1 MADNSFGIKELNLV
15 GSGTPKIQSPNNINL
30 EAVTVAISTNA
41 TVGGTLNVGGVI
53 TGDGSGLTGVVGSGS
68 GIAIKHDGSIVGT
81 AGTIDFS
88 TNLDVSTISGA
99 AVTITASGG
108 GIGTDGS
115 INTTGII
122 TASQFHATDKI
133 TVGSGATIE
142 ANGQANFVGFVT
154 FKNEVEIEGMIIKD
168 GGTANSVYLGQLAG
182 GSLVGGQQNTAVG
195 FYALQSN
202 VSGNFNTA
210 VGTQALSSCGS
221 NASSGV
227 GENTAVGHIAGAS
240 LDGGGLNT
248 LIGRKAG
255 YLLTT
260 PSANTIIGV
269 FDGNSNGL
277 DIRTSSSNVV
287 IADGN
292 GNIRFYA
299 NSSGDVGINSV
310 APTSKLDVGGSISAA
325 DKVIVGSGATI
336 EANGQASFTGIIT
349 SKSSILVEGGSTS
362 VHIGSLNQGFY
373 LYNGA
378 STHLAISWSS
388 SASRNQF
395 RGDAGGSHPLWFE
408 DFSDIQVLAPLSV
421 SSGNDFK
428 VGSGVTIQSGGSA
441 NFVGVITAGSVQT
454 TSGITCGSDLDLT
467 AGTIRRDSKLWLL
480 AGGGNPEYYAGTP
493 SGSAGDH
500 IFKTFLGGSSYEKF
514 RIGADGDIGIL
525 QDYGT
530 SGQVLTSNGAG
541 SAASWTT
548 VSSGSG
554 IGTNGSVNT
563 TGIITAA
570 QFSGVG
576 NDIVTARWTLGANG
590 TSDFTFT
597 GPGFPTTQNDPVI
610 YLARGQT
617 YEFDLDNTGGS
628 HPFQIQDSENSPY
641 DIGVTYP
648 SGISTN
654 SATSGIVTFAV
665 PFTASNSLQYK
676 CTSHGNMG
684 NTIVIYPNLNV

>member
-88 TNLDVSTISGA
+88 TNLDVSAISGA
-99 AVTITASGG
+99 AVTITASSG

-142 ANGQANFVGFVT
+142 ANGQA
-154 FKNEVEIEGMIIKD
+154 
-168 GGTANSVYLGQLAG
+168 
-182 GSLVGGQQNTAVG
+182 
-195 FYALQSN
+195 
-202 VSGNFNTA
+202 
-210 VGTQALSSCGS
+210 
-221 NASSGV
+221 
-227 GENTAVGHIAGAS
+227 
-240 LDGGGLNT
+240 
-248 LIGRKAG
+248 
-255 YLLTT
+255 
-260 PSANTIIGV
+260 
-269 FDGNSNGL
+269 
-277 DIRTSSSNVV
+277 
-287 IADGN
+287 
-292 GNIRFYA
+292 
-299 NSSGDVGINSV
+299 
-310 APTSKLDVGGSISAA
+310 
-325 DKVIVGSGATI
+325 
-336 EANGQASFTGIIT
+336 SFTGIIT
-349 SKSSILVEGGSTS
+349 SKSSILVEGGSTI
-362 VHIGSLNQGFY
+362 VDIGSGNQGFY

-408 DFSDIQVLAPLSV
+408 DFSDIQVLAPLIV
-421 SSGNDFK
+421 SSNNDFK
-428 VGSGVTIQSGGSA
+428 VGSGVTIQSSGGA
-441 NFVGVITAGSVQT
+441 NFVGVITAGSLNT
-454 TSGITCGSDLDLT
+454 TGTISCGSDLDLSG
-467 AGTIRRDSKLWLL
+467 GTIRRDAKLWLL
-480 AGGGNPEYYAGTP
+480 AGAGNPEYYAGTP

-548 VSSGSG
+548 VSGG

-617 YEFDLDNTGGS
+617 YEFENNSGGS
-628 HPFQIQDSENSPY
+628 HPFQIQDSEDTPY
-641 DIGVTYP
+641 TTGVTYP
-648 SGISTN
+648 NGGA
-654 SATSGIVTFAV
+654 SATSGITTFAV

-676 CTSHGNMG
+676 CTSHSSMG

>member
-41 TVGGTLNVGGVI
+41 TVGGNLSVSGTL

-68 GIAIKHDGSIVGT
+68 GIAIKHDGAIVGT

-88 TNLDVSTISGA
+88 TNLDVSAISGA

-108 GIGTDGS
+108 GAAGIDTTGTSFFNQLIVTGISTFGNSVSIGHSGSNNNTINFTTNDSNYGGSLQFDTTTAKYYLYSTYQGTTYTPLEIGSGINNYIKVSGGLFYPASNNGTDLGS
-115 INTTGII
+115 NSTRFKTVRVTDVDAVGVATVANKIN
-122 TASQFHATDKI
+122 
-133 TVGSGATIE
+133 VGTGATIE
-142 ANGQANFVGFVT
+142 ANGQASF
-154 FKNEVEIEGMIIKD
+154 
-168 GGTANSVYLGQLAG
+168 AG
-182 GSLVGGQQNTAVG
+182 
-195 FYALQSN
+195 N
-202 VSGNFNTA
+202 VISDAT
-210 VGTQALSSCGS
+210 V
-221 NASSGV
+221 
-227 GENTAVGHIAGAS
+227 
-240 LDGGGLNT
+240 
-248 LIGRKAG
+248 
-255 YLLTT
+255 
-260 PSANTIIGV
+260 
-269 FDGNSNGL
+269 
-277 DIRTSSSNVV
+277 
-287 IADGN
+287 
-292 GNIRFYA
+292 
-299 NSSGDVGINSV
+299 
-310 APTSKLDVGGSISAA
+310 SAA
-325 DKVIVGSGATI
+325 SKVTVGSGATI

-349 SKSSILVEGGSTS
+349 SKSSILVEGGSTI
-362 VHIGSLNQGFY
+362 VDIGSGNQGFY

-408 DFSDIQVLAPLSV
+408 DFSYVYVDAPLSV
-421 SSGNDFK
+421 SSNNDFK
-428 VGSGVTIQSGGSA
+428 VGSGVTIQSSGGA

-454 TSGITCGSDLDLT
+454 TSSITSGSDLDIIN
-467 AGTIRRDSKLWLL
+467 GTIRRDAKLWLM
-480 AGGGNPEYYAGTP
+480 ANSGNPLYYAGTP

-500 IFKTFLGGSSYEKF
+500 IFSTFLGGFSYEKF
-514 RIGADGDIGIL
+514 RIGADGDIGLIGEN
-525 QDYGT
+525 YGT
-530 SGQVLTSNGAG
+530 SGQVLTSGGAG
-541 SAASWTT
+541 SPVSWTT
-548 VSSGSG
+548 VSGG

-617 YEFDLDNTGGS
+617 YEFENNSGGS
-628 HPFQIQDSENSPY
+628 HPFQIQDSEDNPY
-641 DIGVTYP
+641 TTGVTYP
-648 SGISTN
+648 NGGA
-654 SATSGIVTFAV
+654 SATSGITTFAV

-676 CTSHGNMG
+676 CTSHSSMG

>member
-41 TVGGTLNVGGVI
+41 TVGGNLSVSGTL

-68 GIAIKHDGSIVGT
+68 GIAIKHDGAVVGT

-88 TNLDVSTISGA
+88 TNLDVSAISGA
-99 AVTITASGG
+99 AVTITASSG

-182 GSLVGGQQNTAVG
+182 GSLAGGQQNTAVG
-195 FYALQSN
+195 YWALQSN
-202 VSGNFNTA
+202 INGNFNTA

-227 GENTAVGHIAGAS
+227 GENTAVGHIAGAN

-349 SKSSILVEGGSTS
+349 SKSSILVEGGSLN
-362 VHIGSLNQGFY
+362 VDIGNLNQGFWM
-373 LYNGA
+373 YNGA
-378 STHLAISWSS
+378 SAHLGMYWSS
-388 SASRNQF
+388 SASKNYIT
-395 RGDAGGSHPLWFE
+395 GSGSHELMFDDFTHVTIDSPLR
-408 DFSDIQVLAPLSV
+408 V
-421 SSGNDFK
+421 SGSNDFK
-428 VGSGVTIQSGGSA
+428 VGTGVTINPNGQVS
-441 NFVGVITAGSVQT
+441 FVGVTTIGSSLFVDGT
-454 TSGITCGSDLDLT
+454 LYLNS
-467 AGTIRRDSKLWLL
+467 GTIRREGKLWINNN
-480 AGGGNPEYYAGTP
+480 GGNPKYYAGTP
-493 SGSAGDH
+493 TSSSGDH
-500 IFKTFLGGSSYEKF
+500 IFSTFTATLGDQERF
-514 RIGADGDIGIL
+514 RIGADGQIGL
-525 QDYGT
+525 GYLGTPKYGT
-530 SGQVLTSNGAG
+530 SGQVLTSGGSG

-548 VSSGSG
+548 ISGG

-570 QFSGVG
+570 SFSGVG

-628 HPFQIQDSENSPY
+628 HPFQIQDSEDNPY
-641 DIGVTYP
+641 DLGVTYP

-665 PFTASNSLQYK
+665 PFTASNTLQYK
-676 CTSHGNMG
+676 CTAHPSQMG

>member
-1 MADNSFGIKELNLV
+1 MADNSFGVTELNLI
-15 GSGTPKIQSPNNINL
+15 GSSGTPKIESPNNLNL
-30 EAVTVAISTNA
+30 NAVNVAISTNA
-41 TVGGTLNVGGVI
+41 TVGGNLSVSGTL

-88 TNLDVSTISGA
+88 TNLDVSAISGA

-182 GSLVGGQQNTAVG
+182 GSLQGGQQNTAVG
-195 FYALQSN
+195 FYALQTN
-202 VSGNFNTA
+202 TNGNFNTA
-210 VGTQALSSCGS
+210 VGTQALASFGS
-221 NASSGV
+221 NPASAA
-227 GENTAVGHIAGAS
+227 GENTAIGHIAGLN
-240 LDGGGLNT
+240 LDGGSNNT

-255 YLLTT
+255 QLLTT

-349 SKSSILVEGGSTS
+349 SKSSILVEGGSTI
-362 VHIGSLNQGFY
+362 VDIGSGNQGFY

-378 STHLAISWSS
+378 STHLAINWSS

-395 RGDAGGSHPLWFE
+395 RGDASGSYPLWFE
-408 DFSDIQVLAPLSV
+408 DFSNVYVDAPLSV
-421 SSGNDFK
+421 SSNNDFK
-428 VGSGVTIQSGGSA
+428 VGTGVTIQSSGGA
-441 NFVGVITAGSVQT
+441 NFVGVITAGSLNT
-454 TSGITCGSDLDLT
+454 TGTISCGSDLDLSG
-467 AGTIRRDSKLWLL
+467 GTIRRDAKLWLL
-480 AGGGNPEYYAGTP
+480 AGAGNPEYYAGTP

-500 IFKTFLGGSSYEKF
+500 IFKTFLGGFSYEKF
-514 RIGADGDIGIL
+514 RIGADGDIGLIGEN
-525 QDYGT
+525 YGT

-548 VSSGSG
+548 VSGG

-617 YEFDLDNTGGS
+617 YEFENNSGGS
-628 HPFQIQDSENSPY
+628 HPFQIQDSEDNPY
-641 DIGVTYP
+641 TTGVTYP
-648 SGISTN
+648 DGGA
-654 SATSGIVTFAV
+654 SATSGITTFAV

-676 CTSHGNMG
+676 CTSHSTMG

>member
-41 TVGGTLNVGGVI
+41 TVGGNLSVSGTL

-88 TNLDVSTISGA
+88 TNLDVSAISGA
-99 AVTITASGG
+99 AVTITASSG

-115 INTTGII
+115 VNTTGII

-154 FKNEVEIEGMIIKD
+154 FKNEVEIDGMIIKD
-168 GGTANSVYLGQLAG
+168 PTSNGLYIGQNAGLG
-182 GSLVGGQQNTAVG
+182 LVGGQQNTGVG
-195 FYALQSN
+195 WHALYTNKSGDFN
-202 VSGNFNTA
+202 VA
-210 VGTQALSSCGS
+210 MGTQALASLGSDVSSATS
-221 NASSGV
+221 N
-227 GENTAVGHIAGAS
+227 NTAIGAYAGSS
-240 LDGGGLNT
+240 LDTATSNT
-248 LIGRKAG
+248 LIGRSAG
-255 YLLTT
+255 NLLTNA
-260 PSANTIIGV
+260 SGNTIIGG
-269 FDGNSNGL
+269 FTGNSGGL
-277 DIRTSSSNVV
+277 DIRTSTGNVV
-287 IADGN
+287 LADGS
-292 GNIRFYA
+292 GNIKLYI
-299 NSSGDVGINSV
+299 NSSGNVGINSV

-349 SKSSILVEGGSTS
+349 SKSSILVEGGSTI
-362 VHIGSLNQGFY
+362 VDIGSGNQGFY

-378 STHLAISWSS
+378 STHLAINWSS

-408 DFSDIQVLAPLSV
+408 DFSDIQVLAPLTV
-421 SSGNDFK
+421 SGNDFK

-441 NFVGVITAGSVQT
+441 NFVGIITAGNIRT
-454 TSGITCGSDLDLT
+454 TSSITCGSDLDLSG
-467 AGTIRRDSKLWLL
+467 GTIRRDSKIWLL
-480 AGGGNPEYYAGTP
+480 AGAGNPEYYAGTP

-500 IFKTFLGGSSYEKF
+500 IFKTFLGGFSYEKF

-548 VSSGSG
+548 VSGG

-570 QFSGVG
+570 SFSGVG

-628 HPFQIQDSENSPY
+628 HPFQIQDSEDNPY
-641 DIGVTYP
+641 TTGVTYP
-648 SGISTN
+648 NGGS
-654 SATSGIVTFAV
+654 SATSGITTFAV

-676 CTSHGNMG
+676 CTSHSTMG

>member
-88 TNLDVSTISGA
+88 TNLDVSAISGA
-99 AVTITASGG
+99 AVTITASSG

-115 INTTGII
+115 VNTTGII

-142 ANGQANFVGFVT
+142 ANGQANFVGIITASNGIFIPESERLT
-154 FKNEVEIEGMIIKD
+154 LGSGGQDFRIYNDNKCRIITAQGGDIEI
-168 GGTANSVYLGQLAG
+168 GGTTDAGNNYEYGFKYVPDNQVELTFNGYKKFETTNTGVSVTG
-182 GSLVGGQQNTAVG
+182 
-195 FYALQSN
+195 N
-202 VSGNFNTA
+202 VISDAT
-210 VGTQALSSCGS
+210 V
-221 NASSGV
+221 
-227 GENTAVGHIAGAS
+227 
-240 LDGGGLNT
+240 
-248 LIGRKAG
+248 
-255 YLLTT
+255 
-260 PSANTIIGV
+260 
-269 FDGNSNGL
+269 
-277 DIRTSSSNVV
+277 
-287 IADGN
+287 
-292 GNIRFYA
+292 
-299 NSSGDVGINSV
+299 
-310 APTSKLDVGGSISAA
+310 SAA
-325 DKVIVGSGATI
+325 SKITVGSGATI

-349 SKSSILVEGGSTS
+349 SKSSILVEGGSLN
-362 VHIGSLNQGFY
+362 VDIGALNQGFY
-373 LYNGA
+373 LSNGA
-378 STHLAISWSS
+378 STHLGINWSS

-395 RGDAGGSHPLWFE
+395 RGDAGGTHPLWFE
-408 DFSDIQVLAPLSV
+408 DFSDVQVLAPLIV
-421 SSGNDFK
+421 SGSNDFK

-441 NFVGVITAGSVQT
+441 NFVGVITAGSVRT
-454 TSGITCGSDLDLT
+454 TSSITSGSDLDIVN
-467 AGTIRRDSKLWLL
+467 GTIRRDAKLWLM
-480 AGGGNPEYYAGTP
+480 ANSGNPLYYAGTP
-493 SGSAGDH
+493 SGGAGDH
-500 IFKTFLGGSSYEKF
+500 IFSTFLGGFSYEKF
-514 RIGADGDIGIL
+514 RIGADGDIGLIGEN
-525 QDYGT
+525 YGT
-530 SGQVLTSNGAG
+530 SGQVLTSGGAG
-541 SAASWTT
+541 SPVSWTT
-548 VSSGSG
+548 VSGG

-628 HPFQIQDSENSPY
+628 HPFQIQDSEDNPY
-641 DIGVTYP
+641 DLGVTYP

-676 CTSHGNMG
+676 CTSHSSMG